1 MVKMN
6 FYDDL
11 VMQTQMNYSRHYP
24 IYASGST
31 PYQLTDK
38 KPLPYSEQIHRLVQ
52 EVKEADCVVVGGAS
66 GLSAAGGGDFYYEDN
81 DSYRKYFRPFAE
93 KYHFKGA
100 FAGMMHPWKT
110 REEYWGYLATFLHTT
125 QTAPVRHSYLDL
137 DALLKGKDFFIL
149 TTNQDTQF
157 VKLYPEEK
165 VAEIQGDHRFF
176 QCAACCTDDTWDAVK
191 PVADMVA
198 AMGDGTKIP
207 TDLIPRCPHCGGEA
221 FPWVRGYGNFLQGK
235 KYEEQYEKISRYV
248 LEHKDSKILFL
259 ELGVGRM
266 TPMFIQEPFW
276 NMTLSFPHARYIAVN
291 NKYDFLPKQLED
303 KEIVG
308 YCSKDLY
315 RLAFQFDLAFGILLV
330 ALGII
335 LIIRTDA
342 MVNLI
347 CIVMGI
353 CVLADALLKIQISI
367 DSKAF
372 GIQKWWL
379 ILAVAILTGAAGFL
393 LLLRPS
399 ESAQVV
405 MILLGVTLI
414 TEGVLNLITILTAVK
429 IIRHQLP
436 EVIDAE
442 YCQIDPNR
450 KDM

>member
-1 MVKMN
+1 MN

-176 QCAACCTDDTWDAVK
+176 QCAACCTDDTWDAV
-191 PVADMVA
+191 
-198 AMGDGTKIP
+198 
-207 TDLIPRCPHCGGEA
+207 
-221 FPWVRGYGNFLQGK
+221 YGNFLQGK

-303 KEIVG
+303 KGMTIV
-308 YCSKDLY
+308 
-315 RLAFQFDLAFGILLV
+315 
-330 ALGII
+330 
-335 LIIRTDA
+335 
-342 MVNLI
+342 
-347 CIVMGI
+347 
-353 CVLADALLKIQISI
+353 ADI
-367 DSKAF
+367 
-372 GIQKWWL
+372 
-379 ILAVAILTGAAGFL
+379 
-393 LLLRPS
+393 
-399 ESAQVV
+399 AQV
-405 MILLGVTLI
+405 L
-414 TEGVLNLITILTAVK
+414 
-429 IIRHQLP
+429 R
-436 EVIDAE
+436 DAR
-442 YCQIDPNR
+442 DTMDSGDNDR
-450 KDM
+450 